1 MGFAIAE
8 AFAERG
14 ATVTLI
20 SGPVNLATPEKV
32 QRINVISAQDMHQQ
46 ALKSAVENQIFIGCA
61 AVADYRVAE
70 IATQN
75 QKAGD
80 EINLTLVKNPDIIA
94 DVGHLAVQRPFTV
107 GFAAETQHVEQYAQD
122 KRQRKKL
129 DMICA
134 NDVSDGQVFGQ
145 DQNSLHLFW
154 HNGSTKLALESKNIS
169 QTIS

>member
-1 MGFAIAE
+1 ML
-8 AFAERG
+8 R
-14 ATVTLI
+14 
-20 SGPVNLATPEKV
+20 SRRK
-32 QRINVISAQDMHQQ
+32 
-46 ALKSAVENQIFIGCA
+46 
-61 AVADYRVAE
+61 
-70 IATQN
+70 N

-154 HNGSTKLALESKNIS
+154 HNGSTKLALESKKTLAKQLVNQIIARYRQS
-169 QTIS
+169 